1 MMVRSATAMAA
12 ARAVAAIG
20 PGADV
25 QGRTV
30 LETRG
35 HASGEFKGAGIAVE
49 FEAPV
54 LFKPFPDLVAGISR
68 RRW

>member
-1 MMVRSATAMAA
+1 MMVGSATAMAA

-25 QGRTV
+25 EGRSV

-35 HASGEFKGAGIAVE
+35 HASGVFERAGVAVE

-54 LFKPFPDLVAGISR
+54 LLKPFPTS
-68 RRW
+68 